1 MPSQSALDIVNQ
13 LFAGQKD
20 LSDYVDTQMK
30 SLAMD
35 KIGDMKKEVGAK
47 MFSVPEEGP
56 ENTEQPED
64 AVPPDQPEA
73 STEEPTDETDNG
85 ENWRR

>member
-35 KIGDMKKEVGAK
+35 KIGDMKKDVGAS
-47 MFSVPEEGP
+47 MFATP
-56 ENTEQPED
+56 
-64 AVPPDQPEA
+64 A
-73 STEEPTDETDNG
+73 SG
-85 ENWRR
+85 

>member
-1 MPSQSALDIVNQ
+1 MPSDTSLEIVNA

-20 LSDYVDTQMK
+20 LSDYVDQQMK

-35 KIGDMKKEVGAK
+35 KIGDMKKDVGAR
-47 MFSVPEEGP
+47 MFATPEEGP

-64 AVPPDQPEA
+64 AIPPDQPEA

-85 ENWRR
+85 EN

>member
-1 MPSQSALDIVNQ
+1 MPSQSANDIVNA

-35 KIGDMKKEVGAK
+35 SIEDMKKEVGK
-47 MFSVPEEGP
+47 TMFD
-56 ENTEQPED
+56 TQED
-64 AVPPDQPEA
+64 
-73 STEEPTDETDNG
+73 
-85 ENWRR
+85 